1 MPLYFINSSYYIV
14 TRKEYS
20 VYKNMFE
27 VGPLDLRFDYLIS
40 SIKDKLD
47 RVNIDTSKLKQT
59 IRLIDEDVD
68 KIKRLGTKEMLESY
82 KIGWIDNLEGYNYHL
97 TRFTG

>member
-1 MPLYFINSSYYIV
+1 M
-14 TRKEYS
+14 
-20 VYKNMFE
+20 YKNMFE

-68 KIKRLGTKEMLESY
+68 KIKRLGNKEMLESY
-82 KIGWIDNLEGYNYHL
+82 KVGWVDNLEGYNYQL
-97 TRFTG
+97 SRFST

>member
-1 MPLYFINSSYYIV
+1 M
-14 TRKEYS
+14 
-20 VYKNMFE
+20 YKNMFE

-47 RVNIDTSKLKQT
+47 RVNIDTSRLKQT
-59 IRLIDEDVD
+59 IRLIDEDID

-82 KIGWIDNLEGYNYHL
+82 KVGWVVNLKGYNYQL
-97 TRFTG
+97 SRFAG

>member
-1 MPLYFINSSYYIV
+1 M
-14 TRKEYS
+14 
-20 VYKNMFE
+20 YKNMFE

-47 RVNIDTSKLKQT
+47 RVNIDTSKLKHT

-68 KIKRLGTKEMLESY
+68 KIQRLGTKEMLESY
-82 KIGWIDNLEGYNYHL
+82 KVGWVDNLEGYNYQL
-97 TRFTG
+97 SRFST

>member
-1 MPLYFINSSYYIV
+1 M
-14 TRKEYS
+14 
-20 VYKNMFE
+20 YKNMFE

-40 SIKDKLD
+40 SIKDKID
-47 RVNIDTSKLKQT
+47 KVNIDTSKLKRT

-82 KIGWIDNLEGYNYHL
+82 KVGWVDNLEGYNYQL
-97 TRFTG
+97 SRFST

>member
-1 MPLYFINSSYYIV
+1 M
-14 TRKEYS
+14 
-20 VYKNMFE
+20 YKNMFE

-47 RVNIDTSKLKQT
+47 RVNIDTSKLKHT

-68 KIKRLGTKEMLESY
+68 KIQRLGTKEMLESY
-82 KIGWIDNLEGYNYHL
+82 KVGWVDNLEGYNYQL
-97 TRFTG
+97 SRFNG

>member
-1 MPLYFINSSYYIV
+1 M
-14 TRKEYS
+14 
-20 VYKNMFE
+20 YKNMFE

-82 KIGWIDNLEGYNYHL
+82 KVGWIDNLEGYNYQL
-97 TRFTG
+97 SRFST

>member
-1 MPLYFINSSYYIV
+1 M
-14 TRKEYS
+14 
-20 VYKNMFE
+20 YKNMFE

-47 RVNIDTSKLKQT
+47 RVNIDTSKLKRT
-59 IRLIDEDVD
+59 IRLIDEDVE

-82 KIGWIDNLEGYNYHL
+82 KVGWVDNLEGYNYQL
-97 TRFTG
+97 SRFTG

>member
-1 MPLYFINSSYYIV
+1 M
-14 TRKEYS
+14 
-20 VYKNMFE
+20 YKNMFE

-82 KIGWIDNLEGYNYHL
+82 KVGWVDNLEGYNYHL
-97 TRFTG
+97 TRFAT

>member
-1 MPLYFINSSYYIV
+1 MPLYYINSSYYVV

-20 VYKNMFE
+20 MYKNMFE

-68 KIKRLGTKEMLESY
+68 KIKRLGTKETLESY
-82 KIGWIDNLEGYNYHL
+82 KVGWVDNLEGYNYHL
-97 TRFTG
+97 TRFSG

>member
-1 MPLYFINSSYYIV
+1 M
-14 TRKEYS
+14 
-20 VYKNMFE
+20 YKNMFE

-47 RVNIDTSKLKQT
+47 RVNIDTSKLKHT

-68 KIKRLGTKEMLESY
+68 KIQRLGTKEMLESY
-82 KIGWIDNLEGYNYHL
+82 KVGWIDNLEGYNYHL
-97 TRFTG
+97 IRFSG

>member
-1 MPLYFINSSYYIV
+1 M
-14 TRKEYS
+14 
-20 VYKNMFE
+20 YKNMFE

-47 RVNIDTSKLKQT
+47 RVNIDTSKLKRT

-68 KIKRLGTKEMLESY
+68 KIQRLGTKEMLESY
-82 KIGWIDNLEGYNYHL
+82 KVGWVDNLEGYNYQL
-97 TRFTG
+97 SRFTG

>member
-1 MPLYFINSSYYIV
+1 M
-14 TRKEYS
+14 
-20 VYKNMFE
+20 YKNMFE

-68 KIKRLGTKEMLESY
+68 KIKRLGTKEMLELPS
-82 KIGWIDNLEGYNYHL
+82 N
-97 TRFTG
+97 